1 MALPLTT
8 RRAAVNMT
16 LMRQGGHVSS
26 KVVARYLD
34 GHLVKGTTLDAGVN
48 RPCCHVRPDDGPQVL
63 VQYKDLKAL
72 FFVRSLDGDPTH
84 NEAMDPD
91 PTDPRARG
99 ATLVS
104 LRFYDGERVVG
115 MTMRYP
121 QRDQFFF
128 LTPVGARSNNIRML
142 VNSAAL
148 VSLEQLP
155 SG

>member
-1 MALPLTT
+1 
-8 RRAAVNMT
+8 
-16 LMRQGGHVSS
+16 VSS

-48 RPCCHVRPDDGPQVL
+48 RPVCHVRPDDGPPVL

-72 FFVRSLDGDPTH
+72 FFVRSLDGDPAH
-84 NEAMDPD
+84 NEEMDPD

-115 MTMRYP
+115 MTLRYP
-121 QRDQFFF
+121 PPGQFFF
-128 LTPVGARSNNIRML
+128 ITPVGARSNNIRIL

-148 VSLEQLP
+148 VSLEHLP
-155 SG
+155 QAE